1 MTFKEKMKQPE
12 FWPNFAKIAIPFF
25 VILVVMTLL
34 WRSWS
39 DIFAGN
45 FDVISESHFKNGK
58 WIAFFASKIVASVIY
73 GLYVTNKN
81 MK

>member
-1 MTFKEKMKQPE
+1 MTFSEKIKQPI
-12 FWPNFAKIAIPFF
+12 FWSNFIKIALPFF
-25 VILVVMTLL
+25 IILIVMTLL

-45 FDVISESHFKNGK
+45 FHAISESHFKNGK
-58 WIAFFASKIVASVIY
+58 WIAFFASKTIASIIY